1 MDVAVAQQ
9 HLPNPSSSS
18 PSWPCSS
25 DGLLLYKG
33 LIYVPE
39 STLRMDILR
48 DHHDA
53 PLAGH
58 CGITRTIELITRNY
72 WFPDLAFI
80 PRFLVFVHP
89 RFSLVPRQSFAY
101 SWLSP
106 RVLLKHPTSICLPT
120 SSLFLPVLVHLRCFP
135 VLRLRSHSFLILVLV
150 PSASDIPYFEST
162 CYIFV
167 SGGLS

>member
-18 PSWPCSS
+18 PSWPYSS

-101 SWLSP
+101 SWLSQRFAFFFDVPAGILPSYSSSP
-106 RVLLKHPTSICLPT
+106 RSPSM
-120 SSLFLPVLVHLRCFP
+120 FP
-135 VLRLRSHSFLILVLV
+135 RSPASVSLV
-150 PSASDIPYFEST
+150 PDPRSRAFCFRHP
-162 CYIFV
+162 
-167 SGGLS
+167 LL